1 MPIIFKQM
9 FVKHTKLN
17 ANNNFI
23 WRDKIMELT
32 QKELDDITYI
42 KSQRVQTAIDA
53 MLDLEGDILTSEQ
66 IRSTLTILRNKDYEL
81 NQ

>member
-1 MPIIFKQM
+1 
-9 FVKHTKLN
+9 
-17 ANNNFI
+17 
-23 WRDKIMELT
+23 MELT